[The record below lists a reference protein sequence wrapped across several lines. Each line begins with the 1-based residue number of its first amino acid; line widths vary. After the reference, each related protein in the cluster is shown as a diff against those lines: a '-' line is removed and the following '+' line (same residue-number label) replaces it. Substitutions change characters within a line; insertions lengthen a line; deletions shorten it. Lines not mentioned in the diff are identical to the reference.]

1 MLVERKK
8 MRQKET
14 NLPGVQMTSD
24 VVWACLLHE
33 VAVAVVA
40 RSIGGVWMGLTGW
53 WWQ

>member
-8 MRQKET
+8 NET
-14 NLPGVQMTSD
+14 KRKKLPAQTTSD
-24 VVWACLLHE
+24 IVWARLLYE

-53 WWQ
+53 WWR